1 MKLLLLFALV
11 ALSNSQH
18 IGYSEEDEVQWELFK
33 IEYEKDYRDEEE
45 LTRKEIF
52 MNNLN
57 FIRCHNEK
65 YERGEVT
72 FTVGINQ
79 FADWTNDEIRK
90 MSGIRPLSPPI
101 KPPDSD
107 PRRGATT
114 ELQKRSMFEMD
125 ENLEP
130 PKTLDW
136 RKKGAVTPVK
146 DQGKC
151 GSDYI
156 FSAVGSIEGQNFL
169 KTKKLV
175 SLSVQQI
182 VDCGNWYYYDVRGC
196 SGGDIKGVFEDDTIF
211 FGIFTEAFYP
221 YQAKKGICRDNATE
235 PRVIYH
241 DYVDVIRES
250 EKALQQA
257 VAKIGPI
264 SVAIDARHHS
274 FLLYKSGVYKEPACS
289 SQKLDHGMLVIGYGT
304 TTNGEEFWLVK
315 NSWGTSWGM
324 KGYIMM
330 ARNHDNMC
338 GIASH
343 ASYPIL

>member
-79 FADWTNDEIRK
+79 FADWTNDETRK
-90 MSGIRPLSPPI
+90 MNGFIPLSPAFFI
-101 KPPDSD
+101 HRGW
-107 PRRGATT
+107 RRGATT

-125 ENLEP
+125 GNLEP
-130 PKTLDW
+130 NKTVDW

-151 GSDYI
+151 GSDWA
-156 FSAVGSIEGQNFL
+156 FSAVGSLEGQNYL
-169 KTKKLV
+169 KTKNLV
-175 SLSVQQI
+175 SLSVQNL
-182 VDCGNWYYYDVRGC
+182 VDCGDYYHYDLRGC
-196 SGGDIKGVFEDDTIF
+196 SGGDIKGAYDSRTKL
-211 FGIFTEAFYP
+211 GINTEAFYP
-221 YQAKKGICRDNATE
+221 YEAKNGSCRFSRHEQT
-235 PRVIYH
+235 VMIYG
-241 DYVDVIRES
+241 YLDVIRES
-250 EKALQQA
+250 EEALQQA

-289 SQKLDHGMLVIGYGT
+289 SQKLDHCMLVIGFGT
-304 TTNGEEFWLVK
+304 TTNGGDFWLVK